1 MTRPNRGWPARI
13 GSSICHRPR
22 AKLAIESSRECPMRM
37 PPLDPDVADTA
48 PSDSV
53 LTVYD
58 EQHIVTYLR
67 LLDANAEGA
76 DWCDVA
82 RIVLHLDPEREF
94 DRARRAFESHLARA
108 KWMSKH
114 GYRHLLRDGSG

>member
-1 MTRPNRGWPARI
+1 MQP
-13 GSSICHRPR
+13 
-22 AKLAIESSRECPMRM
+22 
-37 PPLDPDVADTA
+37 PPLDPDVANAA

-58 EQHIVTYLR
+58 EQQIVTYLR
-67 LLDANAEGA
+67 LLDADAEGA
-76 DWCDVA
+76 DWRDVA

-108 KWMSKH
+108 KWMTEH
-114 GYRHLLRDGSG
+114 GYRQLLRGGASASI